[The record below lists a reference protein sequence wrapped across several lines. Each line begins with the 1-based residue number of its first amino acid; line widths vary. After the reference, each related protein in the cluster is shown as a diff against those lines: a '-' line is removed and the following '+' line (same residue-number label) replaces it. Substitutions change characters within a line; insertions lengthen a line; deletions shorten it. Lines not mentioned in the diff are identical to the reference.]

1 LVEPPSSLVEPP
13 RRQPRRVETTT
24 LSLVEPP
31 RRQPRRVETT
41 ASHVGLDTDSP
52 SGSPGSTNEEKGLDQ
67 RKTVSAGVQPA
78 AMAYTYMLRCRDG
91 TLYVGSTRDIDRRLE
106 QHQLGLGSAYT
117 RRRLPVELV
126 WFEQHEHIGAAFDRE
141 KQIQNWSRAK
151 RQALIDHRY
160 DLLPQLARRRGR
172 GKRVGL
178 DTGSPSG
185 SPGST
190 NEDSGSPGSTN
201 GDSGSTNE

>member
-1 LVEPPSSLVEPP
+1 
-13 RRQPRRVETTT
+13 
-24 LSLVEPP
+24 
-31 RRQPRRVETT
+31 
-41 ASHVGLDTDSP
+41 
-52 SGSPGSTNEEKGLDQ
+52 
-67 RKTVSAGVQPA
+67 
-78 AMAYTYMLRCRDG
+78 MAYTYMLRCRDG
-91 TLYVGSTRDIDRRLE
+91 TLYVGSTRNLDQRLE

-126 WFEQHEHIGAAFDRE
+126 WFEEHEHIGAAFGRE

-160 DLLPQLARRRGR
+160 DLLPALARGR
-172 GKRVGL
+172 RVGL

-190 NEDSGSPGSTN
+190 NEQAAARP
-201 GDSGSTNE
+201 TNEQRLDQRAERRIARPTTPSGVRMLPG